1 MRLEPA
7 EVAELPLAGALRDL
21 EGNLLAATP
30 EWRGA
35 GPGSTAYLIGR
46 GHLVVAPQVATPEL
60 DTLIERLLTTLREAS
75 QAATADDARRIE
87 VLSAGLE
94 LVAGRPPRAEQTGDV
109 RRVLELALAAIPA
122 RTQGLLTEVEEP
134 LPELKVLAPA
144 AIALAVTQLAVN
156 AHQHEG
162 VTKLRLRVDR
172 GPSFY
177 VEWPNTAPRPVRVD
191 SHRHP
196 SRREGWGWGYV
207 QMVAD
212 ALGASALPPGPTTPG
227 MVGACLGLGTVQLT
241 LPLAEVRAGVV
252 RRSTLTWD
260 QDPEASRF
268 GEPVHGFLVELLAAA
283 ALQPGRITY
292 SDLYQARAVG
302 DRTWVAL
309 APESGAS
316 RARDLIRGLAHER
329 ALWRAPEPHATRL
342 HGLTSLL
349 GIALGEPWPSVPP
362 SVWSELAPIAAQAL
376 GVRLPTRLEVL
387 VVPDPRIVAVLLAE
401 LGGRLSVRAGQ
412 VYVQPSVEAAQGA
425 FWTAVAGHGSRT
437 LHVNP

>member
-7 EVAELPLAGALRDL
+7 EIPELPLAGALWDF

-30 EWRGA
+30 EWSGA
-35 GPGSTAYLIGR
+35 GPGSTAYLLGR
-46 GHLVVAPQVATPEL
+46 GHLVVAPQVAAPEL
-60 DTLIERLLTTLREAS
+60 DTLMERLLTTLREAG

-87 VLSAGLE
+87 VLSAGLA
-94 LVAGRPPRAEQTGDV
+94 LVAGRPPRAEETGDV
-109 RRVLELALAAIPA
+109 RRVLELAQAAIPA
-122 RTQGLLTEVEEP
+122 RTQGLVTEVQEP
-134 LPELKVLAPA
+134 LPELKVPAPA
-144 AIALAVTQLAVN
+144 AVALAVTQLAVN

-162 VTKLRLRVDR
+162 ATRVRLRVDR

-177 VEWPNTAPRPVRVD
+177 VEWPNPARRTVRVD

-212 ALGASALPPGPTTPG
+212 ALGATALPPGPTAPG

-241 LPLAEVRAGVV
+241 LPLAEVRAGLV
-252 RRSTLTWD
+252 RRSTLAWD
-260 QDPEASRF
+260 QDSEASRF
-268 GEPVHGFLVELLAAA
+268 GEPVGGFLVELLAAA

-292 SDLYQARAVG
+292 LDLYQARALG
-302 DRTWVAL
+302 ERAWVAL

-329 ALWRAPEPHATRL
+329 ALLRAPETHATRL
-342 HGLTSLL
+342 QGLASLL
-349 GIALGEPWPSVPP
+349 GIALGDPWPSVPP
-362 SVWSELAPIAAQAL
+362 SVWSDLAPIAARAL
-376 GVRLPTRLEVL
+376 GVRLPSSLEVL
-387 VVPDPRIVAVLLAE
+387 VLPDPRILAVLLSE
-401 LGGRLSVRAGQ
+401 LQGRLSVRAGE
-412 VYVQPSVEAAQGA
+412 VHVHPSPEAAQGD
-425 FWTAVAGHGSRT
+425 FWAAVAADGSRG